1 MPGTKWA
8 GLKIDCSTSA
18 KMFSGLRLSSS
29 LPNSIS
35 G

>member
-1 MPGTKWA
+1 MPGTKCA

-29 LPNSIS
+29 LPIS
-35 G
+35 TGG